1 MPEALH
7 KYADDNS
14 LAARPGF
21 KTKNVKYYI
30 MFSANGDFLGFDPVT
45 VPLMCPDIGS
55 LANGTSKSNII
66 AEKAEVIFN
75 IPEEKN
81 GTQVYKREQK
91 QKFYMD
97 ALKQASEYDP
107 LFKAAVNGFEKNL
120 EGIKEDMHGYI
131 TDVAIK
137 RRIRNYIQTAYEG
150 QPGMS
155 IIMQNATNLNKY
167 IAKAKETAGVDFG
180 AKDKESI
187 YKSRQ
192 QACSLFYDV
201 RTFRR
206 STVNR
211 S

>member
-75 IPEEKN
+75 IPEEKKRHTGLQT
-81 GTQVYKREQK
+81 GT
-91 QKFYMD
+91 
-97 ALKQASEYDP
+97 
-107 LFKAAVNGFEKNL
+107 KAEILYGRIKAGF
-120 EGIKEDMHGYI
+120 
-131 TDVAIK
+131 
-137 RRIRNYIQTAYEG
+137 
-150 QPGMS
+150 
-155 IIMQNATNLNKY
+155 
-167 IAKAKETAGVDFG
+167 GV
-180 AKDKESI
+180 
-187 YKSRQ
+187 
-192 QACSLFYDV
+192 
-201 RTFRR
+201 
-206 STVNR
+206 
-211 S
+211 